1 MIFSPTVPPVEV
13 IGWAAPTLVLGAIA
27 ATGQPM
33 RMKVPADAARDP
45 GGPTQHTTG
54 TGEAWIVLMI
64 ERIDDSNPPGVSSRT
79 STAAACAS
87 RASPNPRSTARATAG
102 SMPPSMAIS

>member
-1 MIFSPTVPPVEV
+1 M
-13 IGWAAPTLVLGAIA
+13 GWAAPTLVLGAIA

-54 TGEAWIVLMI
+54 TGEAWIDLTI
-64 ERIDDSNPPGVSSRT
+64 ECIDDSNPPGVSRRT

-87 RASPNPRSTARATAG
+87 VASPIARSTARATAA
-102 SMPPSMAIS
+102 SMPPSIAIS